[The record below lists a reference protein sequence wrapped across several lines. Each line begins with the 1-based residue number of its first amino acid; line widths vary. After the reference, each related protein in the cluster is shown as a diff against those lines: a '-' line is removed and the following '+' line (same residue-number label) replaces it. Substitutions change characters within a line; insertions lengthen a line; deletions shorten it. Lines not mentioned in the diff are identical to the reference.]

1 MHSAV
6 DDLSNSNPFPA
17 IPRLHLAGGDE
28 DILGGNAE
36 PEEPVFSPLVPG
48 FR

>member
-6 DDLSNSNPFPA
+6 DDLSNS